1 MGLNGY
7 LTSKSNLKLNK
18 LYFSIIDELSF
29 RVKNLYN
36 SALYEIYNHYDSNK
50 QYLNYNSMD
59 KKMKNH
65 ETNFSYRKLNA
76 QMSQQTLKKL
86 DKNYS
91 SFFSLLKKKGNNDY
105 DKPISKPRF
114 LPKDGRK
121 ELIFSRD
128 LFRIKDDKIL
138 LSIPKE
144 IQLEYKIKFL
154 EFKLPNY
161 IKDKEIK
168 YIEIIPQNERYSMS
182 IVYNNDLE
190 ISPNQ
195 STDWMSIDLGINNLC
210 SITSNKFVPVLLNGK
225 PIKSTNQKFNKR
237 IASCQK
243 KLKPNDKK
251 GSKKIRSLYSKRGDK
266 LHSEMHKVS
275 SFIVDLVKEQ
285 NIGTV
290 VIGYNPEWKQRCS
303 LGKKNNQ
310 KFVQIPYMKLINQLQ
325 YKLLEQGIELIIQE
339 ESYTS
344 KCSFMD
350 EEPCCK
356 QQTYKGKRE
365 KRGLFITSK
374 GVRINADVN
383 GSLNI
388 FKKAIKNLEQV
399 VQDELISIPLNTGLV
414 MNPLRVTLR
423 TDLSQINQRSILLR
437 RKINTP
443 IVFNV

>member
-1 MGLNGY
+1 MSLNGY

-91 SFFSLLKKKGNNDY
+91 SFFALLKKKGNNDY
-105 DKPISKPRF
+105 DKPISKPKF

-121 ELIFSRD
+121 ELIFSSD
-128 LFRIKDDKIL
+128 SFRIKDDKIL
-138 LSIPKE
+138 LSVPKD

-168 YIEIIPQNERYSMS
+168 YIEIIPSIGSYSMS
-182 IVYNNDLE
+182 IVYNNNLE

-195 STDWMSIDLGINNLC
+195 SKDWISIDLGINNLC

-225 PIKSTNQKFNKR
+225 PIKSINQKFNKR

-243 KLKPNDKK
+243 KLKSNDKK
-251 GSKKIRSLYSKRGDK
+251 SSKKIRSLYSKRGDK
-266 LHSEMHKVS
+266 LHSEMHKIS
-275 SFIVDLVKEQ
+275 SFIVDLVKDQ

-290 VIGYNPEWKQRCS
+290 VIGYNKEWKQRCS

-374 GVRINADVN
+374 GIKINADVN

-388 FKKAIKNLEQV
+388 FRKAIKNLDKV

-414 MNPLRVTLR
+414 MNPIKINLR
-423 TDLSQINQRSILLR
+423 TENSIEFLCSL
-437 RKINTP
+437 IASL
-443 IVFNV
+443 

>member
-1 MGLNGY
+1 
-7 LTSKSNLKLNK
+7 
-18 LYFSIIDELSF
+18 
-29 RVKNLYN
+29 
-36 SALYEIYNHYDSNK
+36 
-50 QYLNYNSMD
+50 
-59 KKMKNH
+59 MKNH

-76 QMSQQTLKKL
+76 QMSQQVLKKL

-91 SFFSLLKKKGNNDY
+91 SFFSLLKKKGNDDY
-105 DKPISKPRF
+105 DKSISKPRF

-128 LFRIKDDKIL
+128 LFRIKDDNIF
-138 LSIPKE
+138 LSVPKD

-168 YIEIIPQNERYSMS
+168 YIEIIPSCGRYSMS
-182 IVYNNDLE
+182 IVYNNNLE
-190 ISPNQ
+190 ITPNQ
-195 STDWMSIDLGINNLC
+195 STDWMSIDLVINNLC
-210 SITSNKFVPVLLNGK
+210 SITSNKFVPVLLNGN
-225 PIKSTNQKFNKR
+225 PIKSINQKFNKR
-237 IASCQK
+237 ISSCQK
-243 KLKPNDKK
+243 KLKPNGKK
-251 GSKKIRSLYSKRGDK
+251 SPKKIKSLYSKRGDK

-275 SFIVDLVKEQ
+275 SFIVDLVKDK

-350 EEPCCK
+350 REPCCK
-356 QQTYKGKRE
+356 QQTYRGKRE

-374 GVRINADVN
+374 GVKINADVN

-388 FKKAIKNLEQV
+388 FKKAIKNLNQV

-414 MNPLRVTLR
+414 MNP
-423 TDLSQINQRSILLR
+423 I
-437 RKINTP
+437 KINLETSSSSDFVLSL
-443 IVFNV
+443 IQSL

>member
-7 LTSKSNLKLNK
+7 LTTKSNLNLNK

-36 SALYEIYNHYDSNK
+36 SALYEIYNHYDLNK

-91 SFFSLLKKKGNNDY
+91 SFFALLKKKGNNDY
-105 DKPISKPRF
+105 DKPINRPKF

-121 ELIFSRD
+121 ELIFSKD
-128 LFRIKDDKIL
+128 SFRIKDDKIL
-138 LSIPKE
+138 LSVPKD

-154 EFKLPNY
+154 EFRLPPY

-168 YIEIIPQNERYSMS
+168 YIEIIPSYERYSMS

-190 ISPNQ
+190 IAPIQ
-195 STDWMSIDLGINNLC
+195 STDWISIDLGINNLC
-210 SITSNKFVPVLLNGK
+210 SITSNKFIPVLLNGK
-225 PIKSTNQKFNKR
+225 PIKSINQKFNKR

-243 KLKPNDKK
+243 KLKANDKK
-251 GSKKIRSLYSKRGDK
+251 SSKKIRSLYSKRGDK
-266 LHSEMHKVS
+266 LHSEMHKIS
-275 SFIVDLVKEQ
+275 SFIVDLIKDQ

-290 VIGYNPEWKQRCS
+290 VVGYNPEWKQRCS

-356 QQTYKGKRE
+356 QQTYKGNRE

-374 GVRINADVN
+374 GVKINADVN

-423 TDLSQINQRSILLR
+423 TDLSQIDQRSILLKI
-437 RKINTP
+437 KINTP
-443 IVFNV
+443 TVFNV

>member
-1 MGLNGY
+1 MSY
-7 LTSKSNLKLNK
+7 LTTKSNLKLNK

-36 SALYEIYNHYDSNK
+36 SALYEIYNHYDSYK
-50 QYLNYNSMD
+50 QYLNYNAMD

-65 ETNFSYRKLNA
+65 ESNFSYRKLNA

-105 DKPISKPRF
+105 DKPIDKPKF

-138 LSIPKE
+138 LSVPKD

-168 YIEIIPQNERYSMS
+168 YIEIIPSIGSYSMS
-182 IVYNNDLE
+182 IVYNNNLE
-190 ISPNQ
+190 ITPNL
-195 STDWMSIDLGINNLC
+195 SKDWISIDLGINNLC

-225 PIKSTNQKFNKR
+225 PIKSINQKFNKR

-243 KLKPNDKK
+243 KLKANNKK
-251 GSKKIRSLYSKRGDK
+251 SSKKIRSLYSKRGDK
-266 LHSEMHKVS
+266 LHSEMHKIS
-275 SFIVDLVKEQ
+275 SFIVDLVKDQ

-290 VIGYNPEWKQRCS
+290 VVGYNKEWKQRCS

-325 YKLLEQGIELIIQE
+325 YKLLEQEIELIIQE

-350 EEPCCK
+350 KEPCCK
-356 QQTYKGKRE
+356 QQTYKGNRE

-374 GVRINADVN
+374 GVKINADVN

-414 MNPLRVTLR
+414 MNPLKVTLR
-423 TDLSQINQRSILLR
+423 TDLSQINQRSILLKI
-437 RKINTP
+437 KINTP
-443 IVFNV
+443 IVY